1 MNHGYGLATQVRVGI
16 ALGWH
21 AMSGPA
27 GMSNTDEAIRRY
39 VVKRGL
45 QLTDFAL
52 AANPY
57 QLIRLI
63 ENGHPSGIISAI
75 F

>member
-1 MNHGYGLATQVRVGI
+1 
-16 ALGWH
+16 
-21 AMSGPA
+21 
-27 GMSNTDEAIRRY
+27 MSNTDEAIRRC